1 MQLSGD
7 FQTPLPQ
14 RNTKSRRRKGA
25 ANAKGRPALQQ
36 SGLFWQLSPSPFSFF
51 TRHVPQRGGIS
62 PLRVMLLQA
71 VADLVRPEAL
81 EANKCLVQTLDVVA
95 GDFADR
101 LH

>member
-36 SGLFWQLSPSPFSFF
+36 SGLFWQLSPIPS
-51 TRHVPQRGGIS
+51 
-62 PLRVMLLQA
+62 LLFLPSTFPNA
-71 VADLVRPEAL
+71 AGYRP
-81 EANKCLVQTLDVVA
+81 C
-95 GDFADR
+95 G
-101 LH
+101 